1 MKPFGVERDI
11 ERQQEDSLKKKVY
24 VKGLSETCTNE
35 TLFAKFEVFGEVVRA
50 FILYNHK
57 NSTSRGF
64 GFIEFAE
71 ESAVVKCLGKTIS
84 IEGKDLLISKAL
96 ERTKKV
102 ILALSEKR
110 VTARKVRLAEEG
122 KTDEKSLKINT
133 NQVTDKAISTNV
145 STPDTCKSTKKFT
158 FSELQDQ
165 VFKKSKSP
173 VQCGAVHPI
182 TLTSVANNKKK
193 VIKHKMLPLVN
204 KVTMAIGAE
213 VVSASLS
220 KPIKT
225 SSSLIPDFNPV
236 LFMSFRNRYGPST
249 SIQPQYKHSCEA
261 VRFNI
266 DDRVLLLHS
275 RH

>member
-71 ESAVVKCLGKTIS
+71 ESAVVKCLGKTIT

-102 ILALSEKR
+102 IFALSQKI
-110 VTARKVRLAEEG
+110 VTARKVRLGEEG
-122 KTDEKSLKINT
+122 KIDQKLLKLNT
-133 NQVTDKAISTNV
+133 NQVADKPISTNV

-158 FSELQDQ
+158 FSEQQNQ

-173 VQCGAVHPI
+173 VQCGAVRPI
-182 TLTSVANNKKK
+182 TSTSVATNKKK
-193 VIKHKMLPLVN
+193 VKKHKMLPVVN
-204 KVTMAIGAE
+204 KVSMAIGAE

-220 KPIKT
+220 KPQKT
-225 SSSLIPDFNPV
+225 SSSLIPDFNPA

-249 SIQPQYKHSCEA
+249 SIQPQYDHSCQS

>member
-11 ERQQEDSLKKKVY
+11 EKQQEDSLKKKVY
-24 VKGLSETCTNE
+24 VKGLPETCTKE
-35 TLFAKFEVFGEVVRA
+35 ALFSKFEVFGQVIRA

-71 ESAVVKCLGKTIS
+71 ESAVVKCLGKTIT

-102 ILALSEKR
+102 IIALSQKR
-110 VTARKVRLAEEG
+110 ATARKVKLGEEE
-122 KTDEKSLKINT
+122 KTHEKSLKLNT
-133 NQVTDKAISTNV
+133 DQVTDKATSASV

-158 FSELQDQ
+158 FSEPHDQ

-173 VQCGAVHPI
+173 VQCGAVQPI
-182 TLTSVANNKKK
+182 TSTAVATNKKQVK
-193 VIKHKMLPLVN
+193 EHKMLPVVN
-204 KVTMAIGAE
+204 KVSMAIGAE
-213 VVSASLS
+213 FGSASLS
-220 KPIKT
+220 QPIKA
-225 SSSLIPDFNPV
+225 SSSIKPDFNPA
-236 LFMSFRNRYGPST
+236 LFMSFRSRYGPST
-249 SIQPQYKHSCEA
+249 SIEPQYKHSCQA

-266 DDRVLLLHS
+266 EDRVLLLHS
-275 RH
+275 RD